1 MATIDST
8 RATRDTTL
16 TSAVGAHECHL
27 PSDASAGTTRP
38 ATRGYA
44 GRRED
49 YLVRLRRIEG
59 QVRGVQKM
67 VADDRWCPDVVNQLA
82 AVTRAAE
89 EVAAGLLDDHVRHC
103 VLEAARQS
111 GDAGQARMD
120 EVAAAIRQVIRL

>member
-1 MATIDST
+1 MAATEST
-8 RATRDTTL
+8 RDATRP
-16 TSAVGAHECHL
+16 TSAAAHECHL
-27 PSDASAGTTRP
+27 PSDASAGTPLP

-82 AVTRAAE
+82 AVTRATE
-89 EVAAGLLDDHVRHC
+89 EVAAALLEDHVRHC